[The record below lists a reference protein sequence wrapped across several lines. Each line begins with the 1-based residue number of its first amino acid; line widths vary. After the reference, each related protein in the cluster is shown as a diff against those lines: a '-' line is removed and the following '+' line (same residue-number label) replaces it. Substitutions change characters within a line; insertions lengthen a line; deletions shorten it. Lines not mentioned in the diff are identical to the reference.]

1 MELRMSYFNLLNR
14 VQFGGPDLGIAD
26 PTFGMVIN
34 SQNNT
39 QRQGQAQ
46 LQLTF

>member
-1 MELRMSYFNLLNR
+1 
-14 VQFGGPDLGIAD
+14 VFGGPDLGLAD
-26 PTFGMVIN
+26 PNFGRVIN

-46 LQLTF
+46 FQLNF